1 MEEKP
6 PAPRHPRLWI
16 LLGTLAFVPFL
27 VIFVLKIVFAAN
39 AIRPDQLQPP
49 KEIVS
54 VIPDVRPVAAVVTQ
68 PSKNL
73 PEYPDFVAAGP
84 NRTAAAFLTKYMPE
98 FSEKKRTIWAGW
110 QAPGYLLASRFSADL
125 VSRQWLIDHAE
136 FVNDLIELAKAG
148 GLPTTTTEQAL
159 GFMLQGIRFFPR
171 PGNSMLPLI
180 SITRTLIAE
189 SRRRRDSGDPD
200 GAAEALAAAY
210 VLNRSTSEPYLSDIY
225 SAAYSQTE
233 AHRELAAWIED
244 GGIQPDLARRIR
256 ASIMATST
264 TLEHYWR
271 LVELDC
277 LDTRMRLIE
286 HINSPLGEIYGR
298 KLGSLLN
305 KKAIQDANVAYAAGA
320 YVGFMAQSA
329 YTAVMTKSTASR
341 KVEQYDADVKALLK
355 CVENDELSL
364 PVAKELF
371 GFNESEG
378 RMRIKTNLAFMS
390 VNIAALDMITSSSQT
405 MIDPFTHRPLL
416 RVDDTSGTLIYS
428 VGPDMKDQHGA
439 VSPRNMP
446 ESDEPY
452 DIAVRI
458 PRQGKK

>member
-1 MEEKP
+1 M
-6 PAPRHPRLWI
+6 
-16 LLGTLAFVPFL
+16 GTLAFVPFL

-54 VIPDVRPVAAVVTQ
+54 IEAVAPAVAA
-68 PSKNL
+68 PSK
-73 PEYPDFVAAGP
+73 PAPDYPDFVAAGP

-98 FSEKKRTIWAGW
+98 FTEKKRTIWTGW
-110 QAPGYLLASRFSADL
+110 QAPGYLNAPRFSADL
-125 VSRQWLIDHAE
+125 VSRQWLLDHAE
-136 FVNDLIELAKAG
+136 FVNDLIGLAKAG
-148 GLPTTTTEQAL
+148 GLPTTTAEQAF

-171 PGNSMLPLI
+171 PDNSMLPRH
-180 SITRTLIAE
+180 SFTRTLIAE
-189 SRRRRDSGDPD
+189 SRRRRDSGDPA
-200 GAAEALAAAY
+200 GAAEALAATY
-210 VLNRSTSEPYLSDIY
+210 VLEHSTSEPYLSDIY
-225 SAAYSQTE
+225 SAAYNQTE

-264 TLEHYWR
+264 TLEHYRR

-277 LDTRMRLIE
+277 LDTRMRLID
-286 HINSPLGEIYGR
+286 HINSPLGDIYGR

-341 KVEQYDADVKALLK
+341 KVEQFDADVKALLK
-355 CVENDELSL
+355 CVENDELSP

-390 VNIAALDMITSSSQT
+390 VNIAALDMITSSSPT
-405 MIDPFTHRPLL
+405 MLDPFTRRPLL

-439 VSPRNMP
+439 ISSENIP
-446 ESDEPY
+446 ESDDPC

-458 PRQGKK
+458 PRRGK